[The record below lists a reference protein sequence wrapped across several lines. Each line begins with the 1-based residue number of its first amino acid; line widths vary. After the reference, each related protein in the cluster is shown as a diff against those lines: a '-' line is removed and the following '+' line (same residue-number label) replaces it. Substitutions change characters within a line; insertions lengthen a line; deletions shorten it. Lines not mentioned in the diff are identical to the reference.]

1 MISNEQ
7 KEQVAKACNEYAL
20 MNGWVSDKSSGVNQ
34 LAQFTKVNVMYISH
48 IMRYDFTY
56 KDSKSGENKEI
67 ADRWFQQLADCI
79 GMKLEKEYWPH
90 VDTPQFKEIDLELRE
105 ALATSATRVLICE
118 SGAGKTYTVDRFKKE
133 FPNRV
138 FVVTCNKLDK
148 VNDLIDKM
156 AEATGRVAEGK
167 TISRR
172 LSYLNVWLY
181 TLGRFDGSKPMI
193 IFDEAENL
201 TLTTLQALKAMYDT
215 IKWSCATVLIGTDQL
230 ILSLDKLKEKNKP
243 GIPQFYRR
251 FKAGIRYI
259 TPLDRNFN
267 VFLADK
273 PYPTSFK
280 NTIRTICENYGELYD
295 FLVPAMREA
304 DEMDVPLTE
313 RFFRMKYRLP
323 IKID

>member
-1 MISNEQ
+1 MITIEQ
-7 KEQVAKACNEYAL
+7 KQEIADACINYATS
-20 MNGWVSDKSSGVNQ
+20 NGWVTDKATGVNQ
-34 LAQFTKVNVMYISH
+34 LAAFTKVNVMYVSH
-48 IMRYDFTY
+48 IMRSDFTY
-56 KDSKSGENKEI
+56 KDSKTGENKDI
-67 ADRWFQQLADCI
+67 ADRWFRQLADCI
-79 GMKLEKEYWPH
+79 GIRLTKEYWPH

-138 FVVTCNKLDK
+138 FVVTCHKFDK

-156 AEATGRVAEGK
+156 SEATGRSLVGK

-172 LSYLNVWLY
+172 LTELNVWLY
-181 TLGRFDGSKPMI
+181 TQGRFEGSKPMI

-230 ILSLDKLKEKNKP
+230 IIALDKLKEKNKP
-243 GIPQFYRR
+243 GIRQFYRR

-259 TPLDRNFN
+259 TPLDHNFN

-273 PYPTSFK
+273 PYPASFK
-280 NTIRTICENYGELYD
+280 NTIRTVCDNYGELYD

-304 DEMDVPLTE
+304 DEMDIPLTE
-313 RFFRMKYRLP
+313 RFFRMKYKLP
-323 IKID
+323 IKD

>member
-1 MISNEQ
+1 MISIEQ
-7 KEQVAKACNEYAL
+7 KQRVAKACNEYAAA
-20 MNGWVSDKSSGVNQ
+20 NGWVSDKSSGVNQ
-34 LAQFTKVNVMYISH
+34 LAQFTKVNVMYVSH

-56 KDSKSGENKEI
+56 KDPKSSENRDI

-79 GMKLEKEYWPH
+79 GLRLEKEHWPH

-105 ALATSATRVLICE
+105 SLATSATRVLICE

-138 FVVTCNKLDK
+138 FVVTCHRFDC
-148 VNDLIDKM
+148 VSDLIEKM
-156 AEATGRVAEGK
+156 AEATGRPVEGK

-172 LSYLNVWLY
+172 LSRLNVWLY
-181 TLGRFDGSKPMI
+181 SQGRVDGSKPMI

-230 ILSLDKLKEKNKP
+230 IDTLERLKSKNKK

-259 TPLDRNFN
+259 TPMDRRFD
-267 VFLADK
+267 VFLDGL
-273 PYPTSFK
+273 PYPASFK
-280 NTIRTICENYGELYD
+280 NTIRGVCENYGELHD

-304 DEMDVPLTE
+304 EEMDVPLTE
-313 RFFRMKYRLP
+313 RFFRMKYKLP
-323 IKID
+323 VKD

>member
-1 MISNEQ
+1 MQ
-7 KEQVAKACNEYAL
+7 
-20 MNGWVSDKSSGVNQ
+20 GWVSDKSTGVNQ

-48 IMRYDFTY
+48 ILRSDFTY
-56 KDSKSGENKEI
+56 KDSKTGENKDI
-67 ADRWFQQLADCI
+67 ADRWFQQLADCV
-79 GMKLEKEYWPH
+79 GLKLQKEYWPH

-118 SGAGKTYTVDRFKKE
+118 SGAGKTYTVERFKKE

-138 FVVTCNKLDK
+138 FVVTCHKFDR

-156 AEATGRVAEGK
+156 AEATGREVAGK

-172 LSYLNVWLY
+172 LTLLNVWLY
-181 TLGRFDGSKPMI
+181 TQGRFDGQKPMI

-201 TLTTLQALKAMYDT
+201 TLTTIQALKAMYDT

-230 ILSLDKLKEKNKP
+230 ILTLEKLKQKNKP

-259 TPLDRNFN
+259 APLDRDFHA
-267 VFLADK
+267 FLDNQ
-273 PYPTSFK
+273 PYPAGFK
-280 NTIRTICENYGELYD
+280 NTLRSVCENYGELHD

-304 DEMDVPLTE
+304 DEMGVPLTE
-313 RFFRMKYRLP
+313 RLFRMKYKLP
-323 IKID
+323 LKD

>member
-1 MISNEQ
+1 MISNKQ
-7 KEQVAKACNEYAL
+7 KQQVADACINYATA
-20 MNGWVSDKSSGVNQ
+20 NGWVTDKTTGVNQ
-34 LAQFTKVNVMYISH
+34 MAAFTKVNAMYVSH
-48 IMRYDFTY
+48 IMRSDFTY
-56 KDSKSGENKEI
+56 KDSKTGENKDI

-79 GMKLEKEYWPH
+79 GLKLEKDYWPH
-90 VDTPQFKEIDLELRE
+90 VDTVQYKEIDLELRE
-105 ALATSATRVLICE
+105 ALATSATRVLICD

-138 FVVTCNKLDK
+138 FVVTCHKFDK

-156 AEATGRVAEGK
+156 AEATGKFPEGK

-172 LSYLNVWLY
+172 LSSLNVWLY
-181 TLGRFDGSKPMI
+181 TQGRYDGSKPMI

-230 ILSLDKLKEKNKP
+230 IITLDKLKEKNKP

-259 TPLDRNFN
+259 TPLDRNFDL
-267 VFLADK
+267 FLEDK
-273 PYPTSFK
+273 PYPNMFK
-280 NTIRTICENYGELYD
+280 KTIRTVCENYGELYD

-304 DEMDVPLTE
+304 DEMGIPLTE

-323 IKID
+323 IKD